1 MPWLLHRP
9 LTVASFSRFGLWRK
23 DGPNH
28 PVANQQPAPVAN
40 SLKCEVKFK
49 ILELDKRTPTG
60 ELGSVPFS
68 LL

>member
-28 PVANQQPAPVAN
+28 PVANQQPAQENWALCLSRCSDP
-40 SLKCEVKFK
+40 
-49 ILELDKRTPTG
+49 
-60 ELGSVPFS
+60 
-68 LL
+68 